1 MKINEVEVIL
11 FDLGNV
17 VIEIDFS
24 RVIAEWQKSSG
35 KKDINVN
42 KDSILGSAN
51 EKYER
56 GEISTAQFIESLKKE
71 LDLDITDEE
80 VLKGWNKIFVGENL
94 GIRDNIGRLVSKY
107 PLYIF
112 SNTSISH
119 TEFWR
124 NEYSE
129 ILKNFKK
136 IFTSFEL
143 GMRKPEKESFLE
155 VCSQI
160 DVLPEKIL
168 FFDDTEEN
176 IVAASELGMNAV
188 KVDSIQD
195 INKTID
201 ILC

>member
-1 MKINEVEVIL
+1 MKIKQVEVIL

-24 RVIAEWQKSSG
+24 KVIAEWQKSSG
-35 KKDINVN
+35 KKNINVS

-71 LDLDITDEE
+71 LDLDITYEE
-80 VLKGWNKIFVGENL
+80 VLKGWNKIFVGEYS
-94 GIRDNIGRLVSKY
+94 GIRDNIARLVSKY

-119 TEFWR
+119 AEFWR
-124 NEYSE
+124 KEYSE

-176 IVAASELGMNAV
+176 IVAANELGMNAV
-188 KVDSIQD
+188 KVGSIQD

-201 ILC
+201 FLC

>member
-1 MKINEVEVIL
+1 MKLNEIEVIL

-24 RVIAEWQKSSG
+24 RVISEWQKFSG
-35 KKDINVN
+35 KNNIEVT
-42 KDSILGSAN
+42 KDSILGRTN

-80 VLKGWNKIFVGENL
+80 VLEGWNKIFVGENL
-94 GIRDNIGRLVSKY
+94 GIRDNIDRLVLKY

-119 TEFWR
+119 AEFWR

-129 ILKNFKK
+129 LLKHFQK

-176 IVAASELGMNAV
+176 IVAANDLGMHAV

-195 INKTID
+195 ISETID
-201 ILC
+201 KFC